1 VRVVGREAGLLSYL
15 HFAMFAV
22 TATTMPSLHPL
33 LQVLG
38 RGEAPNRGCRPRVWT
53 WMRED
58 RSRPG
63 LVRLGGRD
71 GGLVLLGLVM
81 CPADVAAG
89 LGHWHVRGAD
99 EGVRREGGAGFWL
112 SQ

>member
-1 VRVVGREAGLLSYL
+1 MRVVGRETGLLSYL
-15 HFAMFAV
+15 HFAVFAV

-38 RGEAPNRGCRPRVWT
+38 RGEAPNRGCRPGVWI

-63 LVRLGGRD
+63 LVRLGGRE
-71 GGLVLLGLVM
+71 
-81 CPADVAAG
+81 AG
-89 LGHWHVRGAD
+89 L
-99 EGVRREGGAGFWL
+99 L
-112 SQ
+112 SYLHFAMFAVTATTMPPLHPLL

>member
-1 VRVVGREAGLLSYL
+1 MRVVGREAGLLSYL
-15 HFAMFAV
+15 LFAMFAV

-38 RGEAPNRGCRPRVWT
+38 RGEAPNRGCRPGVWI

-71 GGLVLLGLVM
+71 GGLVMLGIF
-81 CPADVAAG
+81 
-89 LGHWHVRGAD
+89 R
-99 EGVRREGGAGFWL
+99 GGAWRLPRMPKAHGVL
-112 SQ
+112 SSHN

>member
-1 VRVVGREAGLLSYL
+1 MRVVGREAGLLSYL

-38 RGEAPNRGCRPRVWT
+38 RGEAPNRGCRPGVWI

-58 RSRPG
+58 RSLSFTRCFSVLNWLY
-63 LVRLGGRD
+63 LV
-71 GGLVLLGLVM
+71 
-81 CPADVAAG
+81 DVK
-89 LGHWHVRGAD
+89 
-99 EGVRREGGAGFWL
+99 
-112 SQ
+112 

>member
-1 VRVVGREAGLLSYL
+1 MRVVGRGAGLLSYL

-22 TATTMPSLHPL
+22 TATTMPSLHLL

-38 RGEAPNRGCRPRVWT
+38 RGEAPNRGCRPGVWI

-63 LVRLGGRD
+63 LVRVVGRE
-71 GGLVLLGLVM
+71 
-81 CPADVAAG
+81 AG
-89 LGHWHVRGAD
+89 LLMLCISR
-99 EGVRREGGAGFWL
+99 GGACRL
-112 SQ
+112 SRMPKAHCVLSSHN

>member
-1 VRVVGREAGLLSYL
+1 MRVVGREAGLLSYL

-38 RGEAPNRGCRPRVWT
+38 RGEAPNRGCRPGVWI

-63 LVRLGGRD
+63 LVRLGGRE
-71 GGLVLLGLVM
+71 
-81 CPADVAAG
+81 AG
-89 LGHWHVRGAD
+89 LLMLCISR
-99 EGVRREGGAGFWL
+99 GGACRLPRMPKAHGVL
-112 SQ
+112 SSHN

>member
-1 VRVVGREAGLLSYL
+1 MRVVGREAGLLSYL
-15 HFAMFAV
+15 LFAMFAV

-38 RGEAPNRGCRPRVWT
+38 GGEAPNQGCRPGVWI

-81 CPADVAAG
+81 CPADV
-89 LGHWHVRGAD
+89 
-99 EGVRREGGAGFWL
+99 
-112 SQ
+112 Q

>member
-22 TATTMPSLHPL
+22 TATTMPSSHPP
-33 LQVLG
+33 LQVRG
-38 RGEAPNRGCRPRVWT
+38 RGEAPSRGCRPGVWI

-63 LVRLGGRD
+63 LVRLGGRK
-71 GGLVLLGLVM
+71 
-81 CPADVAAG
+81 AG
-89 LGHWHVRGAD
+89 LLMLGIFRGGRVQAASD
-99 EGVRREGGAGFWL
+99 A
-112 SQ
+112 

>member
-1 VRVVGREAGLLSYL
+1 MRVVGREAGLLSYL
-15 HFAMFAV
+15 LFAMFAV

-38 RGEAPNRGCRPRVWT
+38 GGEAPNQGCRPGVWI

-63 LVRLGGRD
+63 LVRLGGRK
-71 GGLVLLGLVM
+71 
-81 CPADVAAG
+81 AG
-89 LGHWHVRGAD
+89 LLMLGIFRGGRVQAASD
-99 EGVRREGGAGFWL
+99 A
-112 SQ
+112 